1 MTIIQRAALSS
12 IVVIAVEALC
22 LFSTAGRIDIPEF
35 WLYLALTAALSAAT
49 MRIVDPDLMAERM
62 RPGGKAL
69 SLRMWGA
76 TAVVLAHFLVAGYD
90 RGRLHFAGGVPA
102 ALKVLGF
109 VLVAAMWLAMLW
121 AMRVNHFF
129 SSVARLQPDRG
140 QRVIDIGPYRVVR
153 HPAYAMALLGC
164 PGNGLALGSWL
175 ATAVGLLAIP
185 MLLWRCIGEDRMLRA
200 GLPGYVE
207 YAARVRWRLIP
218 GIW

>member
-12 IVVIAVEALC
+12 ILFIALQALC
-22 LFSTAGRIDIPEF
+22 LFSAAGRADIPEF
-35 WLYLALTAALSAAT
+35 WLYLVLTAVLTAVSIRL
-49 MRIVDPDLMAERM
+49 VDPDLMAERT
-62 RPGGKAL
+62 RPGGKAM
-69 SLRMWGA
+69 SLRMWGVM
-76 TAVVLAHFLVAGYD
+76 AVVVAHFLVAGYD

-102 ALKVLGF
+102 ALEVLGF
-109 VLVAAMWLAMLW
+109 LLVAAMWLVMLW
-121 AMRVNHFF
+121 AMRINRFF

-140 QRVIDIGPYRVVR
+140 QRVIDSGPYRVVR

-175 ATAVGLLAIP
+175 ATAVGALAIP

-200 GLPGYVE
+200 GLPGYAD